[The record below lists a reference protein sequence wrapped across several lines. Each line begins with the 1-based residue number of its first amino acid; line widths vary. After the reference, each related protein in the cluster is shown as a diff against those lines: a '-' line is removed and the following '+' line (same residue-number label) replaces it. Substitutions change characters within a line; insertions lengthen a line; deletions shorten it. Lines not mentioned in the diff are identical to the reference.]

1 MSKLC
6 NGGTIFEEKE
16 NNIEDEFDNN
26 IFNNVLVNNISRL
39 FIMARQSAF

>member
-16 NNIEDEFDNN
+16 KFIEDEFDNT
-26 IFNNVLVNNISRL
+26 IFNNVLVNNISRI
-39 FIMARQSAF
+39 FIMGRQSAF